1 MTSDTDIHIPGYVLF
16 RQDHRMHKTGGGIVV
31 YVKDVYK
38 DTTVTESSSV
48 SDYNFQQLWLKVK
61 EWF

>member
-1 MTSDTDIHIPGYVLF
+1 
-16 RQDHRMHKTGGGIVV
+16 MHKTGGGIVV

-38 DTTVTESSSV
+38 DTIVTESSSV